1 MSESSV
7 ELNMEK
13 LEALAGKVVG
23 DAAASLGVLL
33 AYIGDQTGVYRAMAD
48 GNKRSAKDIS
58 EIAKVDA
65 RYLKEM
71 LSANAA
77 TGYVHYDS
85 ETDSF
90 FMSPEQIAIF
100 ATENSPANMQ
110 GLLQIITAQ
119 YAEHETAVEVFKTGK
134 GRSWGEHNACQFCG
148 TDRFFRPGYE
158 MNLIANWIPALEGVQ
173 EKLIAGGSIA
183 DIGCGHGSSSVLMA
197 HTYPKSKVFG
207 YDLHASSIN
216 DARAKATDADIENI
230 VFDTLS
236 ADDIPNNE
244 YDFACIFDAL
254 HDMGDPVG
262 VAKHIRT
269 TLKPGGTLMVVEPMA
284 GDETNDNLHALGGVF
299 YAASTLI
306 CLPMSRSQEVGL
318 CLGAQ
323 AGPKR
328 IINVLKEAGFTS
340 VRVATTSA
348 TNIIIEA
355 TD

>member
-1 MSESSV
+1 MT

-13 LEALAGKVVG
+13 LEALAGKVVA
-23 DAAASLGVLL
+23 DASAALGTLL

-48 GNKRSAKDIS
+48 GEPRSADQIA

-65 RYLKEM
+65 RYLREM

-77 TGYVHYDS
+77 TGYVNYDAS
-85 ETDSF
+85 EDCF
-90 FMSPEQIAIF
+90 YMSPEQIAIF

-110 GLLQIITAQ
+110 GLLQIIVAQ
-119 YAEHETAVEVFKTGK
+119 YAEHETAVDVFKSGK

-158 MNLIANWIPALEGVQ
+158 MNLISNWIPSLEGVQ
-173 EKLIAGGSIA
+173 DKLTAGGKVA

-197 HTYPKSKVFG
+197 QTFPNSKIFG
-207 YDLHASSIN
+207 YDLHAPSIK
-216 DARAKATDADIENI
+216 DARDKANSAEVSN
-230 VFDTLS
+230 VEFETL
-236 ADDIPNNE
+236 AAADIPNGE
-244 YDFACIFDAL
+244 FDFACIFDAL

-262 VAKHIRT
+262 VAKHIRES
-269 TLKPGGTLMVVEPMA
+269 LKPGGTLMVVEPLA
-284 GDETNDNLHALGGVF
+284 GDKTEDNLHALGGVF

-328 IINVLKEAGFTS
+328 LINILTEAGFAS

-348 TNIIIEA
+348 TNIILEA
-355 TD
+355 TS

>member
-1 MSESSV
+1 MA

-23 DAAASLGVLL
+23 DAAASLGTLL

-48 GNKRSAKDIS
+48 GESRSAEDIAA
-58 EIAKVDA
+58 IANVDA

-77 TGYVHYDS
+77 TGYVNYDAS
-85 ETDSF
+85 SDCFS
-90 FMSPEQIAIF
+90 MSPEQIAIF

-110 GLLQIITAQ
+110 GLLQIVVAQ
-119 YAEHETAVEVFKTGK
+119 YTEHETAVDVFKSGK

-158 MNLIANWIPALEGVQ
+158 MNLIDHWIPALEGVQ
-173 EKLIAGGSIA
+173 EKLVAGGVIA

-197 HTYPKSKVFG
+197 QTFPHSKVFG
-207 YDLHASSIN
+207 YDLHAPSIDDARNKAN
-216 DARAKATDADIENI
+216 DAGVKNVAFEALAA
-230 VFDTLS
+230 V
-236 ADDIPNNE
+236 DIPNGE

-262 VAKHIRT
+262 VAKHIRES
-269 TLKPGGTLMVVEPMA
+269 LKPGGTLMVVEPLA
-284 GDETNDNLHALGGVF
+284 GDKTEDNLHVLGAVF

-328 IINVLKEAGFTS
+328 LMDVLTEAGFTS

-348 TNIIIEA
+348 TNIILEA
-355 TD
+355 KN